1 MPLRPLTLCVLVAVV
16 SPCAFAQEPAEP
28 AKFLDAHCRDCH
40 GGDTVKGQLDLDRP
54 PANATDAAWRWAR
67 VRDRVRSGEMPP
79 PDAER
84 PSRAEAQ
91 AFVRAV
97 DAHLRTEVP
106 KLPVD
111 PGRVTV
117 RRLSR
122 AQWENCVRDLFGVR
136 VATAGFP
143 ADDLGYG
150 FDSIGDALT
159 LSTLHLEHYLAAS
172 AEVAA
177 AVFDLEDPKQ
187 PTKRR
192 LPGEGMRAVV
202 NPGAVHVGDHLV
214 LVSRATVE
222 QVVRLPR
229 DGVYTLRILAG
240 ADQAG
245 DEPARMPLFVDG
257 RELSTFE
264 VGQRAMQE
272 YVVRTPLAGGERRF
286 ELVFANDFYD
296 PGNPDPK
303 RRDRNLHV
311 EWLEV
316 EGPTD
321 VRVVPAVQQWVH
333 DAFAGRG
340 EAPARLQKLAKAVL
354 ARAWRRPVADDEVA
368 KVVRAARQEL
378 DASGSLVQAARF
390 VVQAALV
397 SPNFLFRLESGRP
410 SAIDRVQT
418 LSGVALATRLS
429 FLLWASTPDEEL
441 AQLGRSGKLGDAA
454 VLTAQIDRM
463 LADPRADALAGD
475 FAAQWLELRAL
486 GERTPDPARFPGF
499 DDGLRQSLRR
509 ETELLFRTVLREG
522 LDVRTLLDADFTFAD
537 ARLAALYGLPVID
550 AARDEDGDGFVRVAL
565 PASLRERGGVLGHGS
580 VLAVTSNPTRTS
592 PVKRGKWILENL
604 LGQAPPPPPPG
615 NDSLPDEGKVDST
628 RSFREQLEQH
638 RSKAQCAGCHVRM
651 DALGFALERY
661 DAIGRHRE
669 RDAGGAIDCSGEL
682 PDGTRLDGLAALKRV
697 LVADPAFVR
706 TFAHKLFV
714 YGVGR
719 ELRPADR
726 LRLDLRVDDQ
736 LRTGLVTV
744 RDLLVIVVRDPAFA
758 LRAAEG
764 R

>member
-1 MPLRPLTLCVLVAVV
+1 MLLRPLHPFVLVAVA
-16 SPCAFAQEPAEP
+16 SPAALAQGLAQAEQ
-28 AKFLDAHCRDCH
+28 FVQAHCVDCH
-40 GGDTVKGQLDLDRP
+40 GGDTVKGKLDLGQ
-54 PANATDAAWRWAR
+54 PAVNATDAAWRWAR
-67 VRDRVRSGEMPP
+67 LRDRVRSGEMPP

-84 PSRAEAQ
+84 PAAAAAAS
-91 AFVRAV
+91 FVQAV
-97 DAHLRTEVP
+97 DAHLRVEVP

-159 LSTLHLEHYLAAS
+159 FSTLHLEHYLNAS

-177 AVFDLEDPKQ
+177 AVFDLEDPKR

-192 LPGEGMRAVV
+192 LPGEAMRAVV

-257 RELSTFE
+257 RELTTFE

-296 PGNPDPK
+296 PDNPDPK

-311 EWLEV
+311 DWLEV

-321 VRVVPAVQQWVH
+321 ARVVPSSQQWVH
-333 DAFAGRG
+333 EAFAGRG
-340 EAPARLQKLAKAVL
+340 EPPARLQALAKAVL
-354 ARAWRRPVADDEVA
+354 ARAWRRPVGDDEVA

-378 DASGSLVQAARF
+378 DASGSPVRAARF

-397 SPNFLFRLESGRP
+397 SPNFLFRFESARP
-410 SAIDRVQT
+410 SATENVQT
-418 LSGVALATRLS
+418 LSGGALATRLS
-429 FLLWASTPDEEL
+429 FLLWASTPDEAL
-441 AQLGRSGKLGDAA
+441 AKLGRDGKLSDAK
-454 VLTAQIDRM
+454 VLTAQVERM
-463 LADPRADALAGD
+463 LADPRADALATD
-475 FAAQWLELRAL
+475 FGAQWLELRAL
-486 GERTPDPARFPGF
+486 GDRTPDPARFPGF

-509 ETELLFRTVLREG
+509 ETELLFRTVLRDG
-522 LDVRTLLDADFTFAD
+522 LDVRTLLDADFTFVD
-537 ARLAALYGLPVID
+537 PRLAAFYGLPAID
-550 AARDEDGDGFVRVAL
+550 TARDDDGDGFVRVAL
-565 PASLRERGGVLGHGS
+565 PDAMRERGGVLGHGS

-615 NDSLPDEGKVDST
+615 NDSLAEEGKVDSA
-628 RSFREQLEQH
+628 RSFREQLAQH
-638 RSKAQCAGCHVRM
+638 RSKATCAGCHVRM

-661 DAIGRHRE
+661 DAIGRHRLQ
-669 RDAGGAIDCSGEL
+669 DAGGVIDCSGEL

-714 YGVGR
+714 YAVGR

-736 LRTGLVTV
+736 LRTGAVTV
-744 RDLLVIVVRDPAFA
+744 RDLLAIVVRDAAFV
-758 LRAAEG
+758 LRASEA